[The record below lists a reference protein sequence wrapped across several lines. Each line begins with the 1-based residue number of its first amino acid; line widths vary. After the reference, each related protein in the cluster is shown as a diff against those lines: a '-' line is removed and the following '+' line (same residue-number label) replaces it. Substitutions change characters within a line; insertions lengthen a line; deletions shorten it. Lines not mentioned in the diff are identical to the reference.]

1 MTINP
6 NTSFQKESK
15 LILKV
20 VAVASV
26 ITALAGA
33 YYFFVNNVWK
43 PKVKVLSVDFA
54 NGFATVE
61 MPFGRKVDIYGDSQ
75 FLIGGDWGVK
85 FGTVNKGGST
95 SYENLQLLKKGLVEE
110 YLDTSKF
117 IKQKTA

>member
-6 NTSFQKESK
+6 NTAFQKESK
-15 LILKV
+15 FVLKV
-20 VAVASV
+20 VAVATV

-43 PKVKVLSVDFA
+43 PNVKVLSVDFA

-85 FGTVNKGGST
+85 FGTVNRGGNT
-95 SYENLQLLKKGLVEE
+95 SYENLQLLKKGLVED
-110 YLDTSKF
+110 YLDISKF
-117 IKQKTA
+117 NK

>member
-1 MTINP
+1 MIINP
-6 NTSFQKESK
+6 NTSFQRESK

-26 ITALAGA
+26 ITALAGG

-43 PKVKVLSVDFA
+43 PKVKVLSVDFT

-85 FGTVNKGGST
+85 FGTVNKGGKT

-117 IKQKTA
+117 NKQKTA